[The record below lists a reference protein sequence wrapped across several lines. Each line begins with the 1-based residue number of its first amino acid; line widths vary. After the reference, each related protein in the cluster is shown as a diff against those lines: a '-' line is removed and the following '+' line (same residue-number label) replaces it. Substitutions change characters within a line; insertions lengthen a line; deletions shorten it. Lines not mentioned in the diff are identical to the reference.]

1 VSEGRKTE
9 WLKGERDGEIK
20 AVVSEAEYRRGKT
33 RKEERRVKTG
43 IRKNEGRERKEG
55 EERTKEGRKK
65 REEREGTNEGREGEK
80 REEMDREERRR
91 GERR

>member
-1 VSEGRKTE
+1 M
-9 WLKGERDGEIK
+9 
-20 AVVSEAEYRRGKT
+20 SEAEYRRGKT

-65 REEREGTNEGREGEK
+65 REDME
-80 REEMDREERRR
+80 REERRK
-91 GERR
+91 G